1 MGTPVQSLPGTPLS
15 EEMINDELKKINDEL
30 YNINNEI
37 NIFEN
42 EINRIDNI
50 AEKNILNKMIDE
62 RYAKKVSLI
71 EKKSKL
77 TGNEEKQNKERLDNL
92 MFHLNSKLSEI
103 DYENALKELQEVQEA
118 ERKLQKHDGGKRRP
132 NKRRPSKR
140 RPSKRRPSK
149 RRPSKRRKTRRRK

>member
-15 EEMINDELKKINDEL
+15 NEMINDELKKIND
-30 YNINNEI
+30 EI

-50 AEKNILNKMIDE
+50 ADKNILNKLIDE
-62 RYAKKVSLI
+62 GYAKKISLI

-92 MFHLNSKLSEI
+92 MFELNSKLSEI
-103 DYENALKELQEVQEA
+103 DYENALQEA
-118 ERKLQKHDGGKRRP
+118 ERKLQKHDGGKRRRT

-140 RPSKRRPSK
+140 RPSKRRISL
-149 RRPSKRRKTRRRK
+149 KRRKQYIYCKTT

>member
-50 AEKNILNKMIDE
+50 AEKNILNKLIDE
-62 RYAKKVSLI
+62 RYAKKISLI

-118 ERKLQKHDGGKRRP
+118 ERKLQKHDGGKRR
-132 NKRRPSKR
+132 RPSKR
-140 RPSKRRPSK
+140 RPSKRRL
-149 RRPSKRRKTRRRK
+149 SKRRKTNRRK

>member
-1 MGTPVQSLPGTPLS
+1 MGTPVQSLPRTPLS

-50 AEKNILNKMIDE
+50 AEKNILNKLIDE

-118 ERKLQKHDGGKRRP
+118 ERKLQKHDGGKRR
-132 NKRRPSKR
+132 RPSKR
-140 RPSKRRPSK
+140 RPSKRRL
-149 RRPSKRRKTRRRK
+149 SKRRKTNRRK

>member
-50 AEKNILNKMIDE
+50 AEKNILNKLIDE
-62 RYAKKVSLI
+62 RYAKKISLI

-118 ERKLQKHDGGKRRP
+118 ERKLQKHDGGKRRRTNKRRTSKRRT

-140 RPSKRRPSK
+140 RLSKRLRT
-149 RRPSKRRKTRRRK
+149 RK

>member
-50 AEKNILNKMIDE
+50 AEKNILNKLIDE
-62 RYAKKVSLI
+62 RYAKKISLI

-92 MFHLNSKLSEI
+92 MFELNSKLSEI

-118 ERKLQKHDGGKRRP
+118 ERKLQKHDGGKRR
-132 NKRRPSKR
+132 RT
-140 RPSKRRPSK
+140 SKRRPSK
-149 RRPSKRRKTRRRK
+149 RRPSKRRKTRQRK